1 MVNMYKCNHLLNLLT
16 VYLVSLV
23 LYLLEETP
31 RKQVIDHDHDAKD
44 DVRDNNGDEDDDD
57 FRMDLALRKTSFN
70 AVGNDSAKPSLPDRS
85 TSMVSEGG
93 WSDDDS
99 NTIKSDY
106 TDKSWGTIGSA
117 IVVDATITSKE
128 DATKHL
134 SKMAAAQINQKDENA
149 RQQDIVFTPPSNEN
163 QTGENDEEEDAQ
175 ISNSFKNKNK
185 NKKKSKGSKENNI
198 DSRYNEID
206 IYDDGNKGS
215 KKKKKRHSKKFEDDI
230 IFEYNAND
238 TKKISS
244 TVIMDEDED
253 GCFGNGDEGDDV
265 KDAVDD
271 TITPSKKNSSK
282 KKNKKK
288 KQN

>member
-1 MVNMYKCNHLLNLLT
+1 VSCNSCSRLLDA
-16 VYLVSLV
+16 
-23 LYLLEETP
+23 TP
-31 RKQVIDHDHDAKD
+31 RKQGIAHDHDAKD
-44 DVRDNNGDEDDDD
+44 EVRDNNGDEADDD

-70 AVGNDSAKPSLPDRS
+70 AVGNHGAKSSLPDRS

-99 NTIKSDY
+99 NTVQSDF

-149 RQQDIVFTPPSNEN
+149 RQQDIVFTPPSNETR
-163 QTGENDEEEDAQ
+163 TGDNEEEEDAQ
-175 ISNSFKNKNK
+175 ISSNFTKKK
-185 NKKKSKGSKENNI
+185 ENKKKSKGYEENNI

-206 IYDDGNKGS
+206 IHDDGNKGS
-215 KKKKKRHSKKFEDDI
+215 KKKKKKKHPKKFEDDI
-230 IFEYNAND
+230 VFEHNEND

-244 TVIMDEDED
+244 TVVLDEDED
-253 GCFGNGDEGDDV
+253 GDGNGDEGVDA

-271 TITPSKKNSSK
+271 TTTPSKKNSSK
-282 KKNKKK
+282 KKKKK
-288 KQN
+288 NKSN